1 MKLLSNYI
9 VAPSLP
15 GHFLIQLHSNH
26 VVIHSV
32 PKVAPAPASP
42 PNWAKKTVA
51 ELPHP
56 AARARLENALQVIY
70 PYFTSVSPL
79 LALFYPHF
87 TSILPLQA
95 CTASLAPASALLEA
109 AGSSGS
115 EGAVSPNPT
124 TVTHTTVNG
133 QPQPQGWDCCGAW
146 ALS

>member
-9 VAPSLP
+9 VAPRLP
-15 GHFLIQLHSNH
+15 GHFMIQLHSNH

-56 AARARLENALQVIY
+56 AARARLENALQVIT
-70 PYFTSVSPL
+70 PILP
-79 LALFYPHF
+79 LFYPPF
-87 TSILPLQA
+87 SSILPLQA
-95 CTASLAPASALLEA
+95 CTASLTPVSALLEA

-124 TVTHTTVNG
+124 AVTHY
-133 QPQPQGWDCCGAW
+133 C
-146 ALS
+146 

>member
-56 AARARLENALQVIY
+56 AARARLENALQVIT
-70 PYFTSVSPL
+70 PI

-124 TVTHTTVNG
+124 TVRH
-133 QPQPQGWDCCGAW
+133 
-146 ALS
+146 

>member
-56 AARARLENALQVIY
+56 AARARLENALQVITPILALLILPPFY
-70 PYFTSVSPL
+70 LYFTPPGLHSLPGTRQRSPGGGGKFRL
-79 LALFYPHF
+79 GR
-87 TSILPLQA
+87 
-95 CTASLAPASALLEA
+95 CR
-109 AGSSGS
+109 
-115 EGAVSPNPT
+115 
-124 TVTHTTVNG
+124 
-133 QPQPQGWDCCGAW
+133 
-146 ALS
+146 